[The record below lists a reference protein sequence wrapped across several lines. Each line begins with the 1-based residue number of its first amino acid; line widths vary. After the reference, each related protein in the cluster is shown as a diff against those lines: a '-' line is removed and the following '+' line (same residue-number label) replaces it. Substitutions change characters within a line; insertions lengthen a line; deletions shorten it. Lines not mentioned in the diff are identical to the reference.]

1 LWKNINQMTGVTE
14 MNIFR
19 KPWKISGLAGLLFVA
34 LSFIATGF
42 IKMPPTYEKDISTFA
57 IWLSENGQGF
67 RFAHCLN
74 ALAFLPFYFPF
85 FAGFCEILKKAEGE
99 PNIWTRVTWA
109 GAIISPAIGSIGG
122 ASIMGIALLNGNAS
136 AEVSQFVL
144 ASYFYAITVSG
155 VFAGIAMTGG
165 AIIILKTG
173 VFKRWIGWAGL
184 IIGIAAFIS
193 IGTLIEND
201 PQGLF
206 ATMNGFVWLTYFLW
220 IAVLSIE
227 MIRMPEIKF
236 KT

>member
-1 LWKNINQMTGVTE
+1 MIGDTE
-14 MNIFR
+14 MNVFR
-19 KPWKISGLAGLLFVA
+19 KPWKISGIAGIFFVA

-42 IKMPPTYEKDISTFA
+42 IKMPPMYDKDISTFA
-57 IWLSENGQGF
+57 VWFSENGQGF
-67 RFAHCLN
+67 RFAHCLT

-122 ASIMGIALLNGNAS
+122 AAIMGIALLNGNAS

-144 ASYFYAITVSG
+144 ASYFYAVTVSG

-165 AIIILKTG
+165 AVIILKTG

-193 IGTLIEND
+193 IVTLVEND

-206 ATMNGFVWLTYFLW
+206 ATLNGFVWLTYFLW
-220 IAVLSIE
+220 IVILSIE
-227 MIRMPEIKF
+227 MIRKPEIELKS
-236 KT
+236 

>member
-1 LWKNINQMTGVTE
+1 MIGDTE
-14 MNIFR
+14 MNIFS
-19 KPWKISGLAGLLFVA
+19 KPWKISGIAGILFVA
-34 LSFIATGF
+34 LSFMATAF
-42 IKMPPTYEKDISTFA
+42 INMPPTYDKDISTFA
-57 IWLSENGQGF
+57 VWMSENGHGF

-99 PNIWTRVTWA
+99 PTIWTRVTWA

-136 AEVSQFVL
+136 EEVSQFVL

-165 AIIILKTG
+165 AIIILRTG

-184 IIGIAAFIS
+184 IIGFAAFIS
-193 IGTLIEND
+193 IVTLIEND
-201 PQGLF
+201 PQGFF
-206 ATMNGFVWLTYFLW
+206 ATLNGFVWLTYFLW
-220 IAVLSIE
+220 IAALSIE
-227 MIRMPEIKF
+227 MIRKPEIELKS
-236 KT
+236 